1 MCKKYRFIFGGLE
14 KGCIFAAFKQKQV
27 KEQHETGNAK

>member
-14 KGCIFAAFKQKQV
+14 KGGIFAALNKNDN
-27 KEQHETGNAK
+27 ETEHSK

>member
-14 KGCIFAAFKQKQV
+14 KGCIFAALNKNNN
-27 KEQHETGNAK
+27 ETEHSK